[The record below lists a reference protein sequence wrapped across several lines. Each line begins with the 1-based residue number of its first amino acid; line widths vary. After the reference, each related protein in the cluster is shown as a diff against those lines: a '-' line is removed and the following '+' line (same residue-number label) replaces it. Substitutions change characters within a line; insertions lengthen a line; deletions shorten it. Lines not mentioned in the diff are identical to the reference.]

1 MEKGKGCVSDEVERP
16 SSGKLC
22 LAQGRPG
29 IYLVFILDWMRLSHT
44 KEGCLSYLKSTGLR
58 VNLSANILTGTS
70 SITADQMA
78 GLRRG
83 LAQN

>member
-44 KEGCLSYLKSTGLR
+44 KEMLPELFKVYRFKGKPFRKYSHR
-58 VNLSANILTGTS
+58 NIQYHS
-70 SITADQMA
+70 
-78 GLRRG
+78 
-83 LAQN
+83 